1 MVEAGAAVVA
11 AGAARVAAGS
21 EMSAVVR
28 AFVGLGSNL
37 DDPQGQLERAFASLA
52 GIDDTALAARSSLYC
67 STPLGPQ
74 DQPDFLNA
82 VAALDTR
89 LEAEVLLDRLQD
101 IETGQGR
108 VRERHWGP
116 RTLDLDLLLYGT
128 RRIST
133 PRLTVPHPGLPLRA
147 FVLYPLAELAPDLV
161 VPGFGT
167 VAALARNVDAAG
179 IRKQEAAFTKGA

>member
-1 MVEAGAAVVA
+1 MLE
-11 AGAARVAAGS
+11 
-21 EMSAVVR
+21 R

-37 DDPQGQLERAFASLA
+37 DDPQRQLELAFDALS
-52 GIDDTALAARSSLYC
+52 GIDGTRLVARSSLYR
-67 STPLGPQ
+67 SRPVGPQ

-82 VAALDTR
+82 VAELETR
-89 LEAEVLLDRLQD
+89 LAPEALLDRLQA
-101 IETGQGR
+101 IETAQGR
-108 VRERHWGP
+108 VRERFWGP
-116 RTLDLDLLLYGT
+116 RTLDLDLLLYGGE
-128 RRIST
+128 RIST
-133 PRLTVPHPGLPLRA
+133 PRLAVPHPGLPLRA